1 MSLFPLFLITKIPV
15 FPAFLNLIVSGKT
28 PLVVIIAAFLA
39 GCTTIRVSD
48 VPCPDRP
55 DLLPM
60 PVDLQIRMPPDAVF
74 IVAENQLALKEYA
87 KKLEVRAGCGKN

>member
-1 MSLFPLFLITKIPV
+1 M
-15 FPAFLNLIVSGKT
+15 IVSVKT

-39 GCTTIRVSD
+39 GCTTTVVSD

-60 PVDLQIRMPPDAVF
+60 PVDLQIRMPPDAVL
-74 IVAENQLALKEYA
+74 ITAENQLALKEYA
-87 KKLEVRAGCGKN
+87 KKLEVRAGCSQ